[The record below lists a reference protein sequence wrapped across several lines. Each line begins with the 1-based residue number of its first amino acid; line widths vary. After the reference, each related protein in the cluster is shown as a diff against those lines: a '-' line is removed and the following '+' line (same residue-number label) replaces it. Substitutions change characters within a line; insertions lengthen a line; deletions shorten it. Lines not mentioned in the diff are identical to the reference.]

1 MLSIVKSMSLQGLEG
16 FLVDVQ
22 VDVSSGMPN
31 WEVVGLP
38 DATVKESKER
48 VRTAI
53 KNSGFE
59 FQSRRIVIN
68 LAPADTRKE
77 GSFFD
82 LPIAIGILLDFE
94 DVKWQNLEDTVFIG
108 ELSLNGN
115 INKINGILPM
125 CIEAKK
131 LGIKR
136 IILPEENAKEAA
148 IVTGLEVIGASN
160 LREVVEYLNEDIDI
174 KQTETNIQKIFHEK
188 HKYSLDFSEVK
199 GQENVKR
206 ALEVAAARSG
216 IMCLWCGTP
225 GSGKTMLA
233 RRIPSI
239 LPDLTFEEALEITKI
254 HSIAGLLSK
263 DTPILLTRP
272 FRSPHHTVTIHSLIG
287 GGKIPKPGEISLA
300 HFGVLFLDELPEFN
314 KNTLEVLRG
323 PLEDR
328 EVTISRVNAS
338 LTYPCNFMFV
348 ASMNPCPCGFYGS
361 KDKECTCT
369 PEAISRYMGKI
380 SGPLLDRIDIQ
391 IEVTP
396 VKYQKLSSNEK
407 IETSEEIKKRV
418 DKARKIQLE
427 RYKEHGIFSNSE
439 LTPHLSNTYCK
450 LDLKSKE
457 IIQNAFERLGLS
469 ARGYGRIL
477 KVARTIADLEE
488 KENIEAKHI
497 AEAIQYRSLD
507 RKYWR

>member
-82 LPIAIGILLDFE
+82 LPIAIGILLDFQ
-94 DVKWQNLEDTVFIG
+94 DIKWKNLEDTVFIG

-160 LREVVEYLNEDIDI
+160 LREVVGYLNEEIDI
-174 KQTETNIQKIFHEK
+174 PKTETNVQKIFHEK

-396 VKYQKLSSNEK
+396 VKYQKLASNEK

-450 LDLKSKE
+450 LDLKSRE